1 MKKIFKYGLFSVL
14 AAVAMASC
22 TDEYKYDAADPVTN
36 QNEPKAT
43 IEADEVSYTF
53 EGDEAETFTFNVTRQ
68 NSDKAESV
76 DIESAHLLAG
86 DGRESK
92 TTVDFAAGETS
103 KEVKATT
110 SLEVGE
116 KITCTVKVADK
127 NADIYSST
135 NGHYMQEFTLFHDYP
150 WTDAG
155 SCTFIDYTF
164 GQGKYGANGVKIQQY
179 SADKN
184 TYRIV
189 KPFEATFG
197 AEGSDNIVFYL
208 NDDGSAKSLKAGGI
222 KLNVSGYS
230 LTYYAAGNYA
240 SYCTFTNQQN
250 QYDMTMIISKGS
262 QLGIAE
268 FFFIWDEGWPG
279 KAE

>member
-14 AAVAMASC
+14 ATVAMASC

-43 IEADEVSYTF
+43 IEAEEVSYTY

-76 DIESAHLLAG
+76 DIECDNPRVTL
-86 DGRESK
+86 DK

-103 KEVKATT
+103 KEVKGTT

-135 NGHYMQEFTLFHDYP
+135 DGHYMQEFTLFHDYP

-164 GQGKYGANGVKIQQY
+164 SEGKYGANDVKIQQY

-189 KPFEATFG
+189 KPFEAALG
-197 AEGSDNIVFYL
+197 AEGSDNIVFYVK
-208 NDDGSAKSLKAGGI
+208 DDGSAKSLKAGNI
-222 KLNVSGYS
+222 KLNVGNYT
-230 LTYYAAGNYA
+230 LTYYASGNYA
-240 SYCTFTNQQN
+240 SYCTFTNQGK
-250 QYDMTMIISKGS
+250 QYGMTMIISNGS
-262 QLGIAE
+262 QLGVAQ
-268 FFFIWDEGWPG
+268 FYFIWDEGCPY